1 MMENNNILNGE
12 YDLSAILVIFGGTG
26 DLTHRKLMPAIY
38 NMLLDGLLPEHFR
51 VVSIGRRDKSEDEY
65 RSEVRASIDKYS
77 RNKVDESKWAKLRE
91 LILYYKFDF
100 RDHDG
105 YYALKDYL
113 DKLDDG
119 AGTKGNLV

>member
-1 MMENNNILNGE
+1 MENKNILNGE

-65 RSEVRASIDKYS
+65 RNEVRASIDKFS
-77 RNKVDESKWAKLRE
+77 RNKVDEDKWAKLRE

-100 RDHDG
+100 VDHDDI
-105 YYALKDYL
+105 LP
-113 DKLDDG
+113 
-119 AGTKGNLV
+119 KGIFR